1 MLPRVNI
8 RVREGSQQRNSIMK
22 LAGIGALCLTSV
34 FRISGETK
42 QFRDGVGDAM
52 EDKIV
57 DENAAF
63 DEHCDDR

>member
-1 MLPRVNI
+1 
-8 RVREGSQQRNSIMK
+8 MK

-63 DEHCDDR
+63 DEHCDDL

>member
-1 MLPRVNI
+1 
-8 RVREGSQQRNSIMK
+8 MK
-22 LAGIGALCLTSV
+22 LAGIGALCLTRV

-52 EDKIV
+52 EDKVV